1 MFITHN
7 IEEKNY
13 KNNNL
18 GLYELEIKKKYEI
31 VRTRN
36 ESIKLQFRFWS

>member
-1 MFITHN
+1 MFITHK
-7 IEEKNY
+7 IEKKNY

-18 GLYELEIKKKYEI
+18 GLYELEIKKNEI

-36 ESIKLQFRFWS
+36 ENIKLQIGFWS